1 MPDHSIRDAVFVVE
15 ATHAEKFCFW
25 KLNDMEPRVKWEH
38 VSMGYGHQVGALKVG
53 RKVHPVVVAVS
64 FAILDGSLVA
74 FYEPTSRVVDYDMVE
89 AWVKAESPAYASG
102 KKCNADNFHH
112 CLGAVVENKKI
123 DPPAVQG

>member
-1 MPDHSIRDAVFVVE
+1 MPDYSIRDAVFVVE
-15 ATHAEKFCFW
+15 ATHCEKQCFW
-25 KLNDMEPRVKWEH
+25 EQNSRSNRVKWEH
-38 VSMGYGHQVGALKVG
+38 VSMGYGHQVGTLKVG

-102 KKCNADNFHH
+102 KECNADNFHH
-112 CLGAVVENKKI
+112 CLGAV
-123 DPPAVQG
+123 AVSR